1 MNKKNAFLTFDFYR
15 TQFKNQII
23 ADYEIPN
30 EISFYNSDGKSFSNS
45 YLIEFVYD
53 PIKNLELTLAYKY
66 NDVKFNYLSG
76 LKRKALNPEDRIFI
90 NLNYNYKDLN
100 IDRDI
105 WRFNISIHAIG
116 KQRIPQ
122 NINCLLYTSPSP
134 RDT

>member
-1 MNKKNAFLTFDFYR
+1 MYKKNAFLTFDFYR

-66 NDVKFNYLSG
+66 NDVKSFPIL
-76 LKRKALNPEDRIFI
+76 
-90 NLNYNYKDLN
+90 
-100 IDRDI
+100 
-105 WRFNISIHAIG
+105 
-116 KQRIPQ
+116 
-122 NINCLLYTSPSP
+122 
-134 RDT
+134 